1 MSKLVQAFL
10 AGALMSLI
18 FDFFIFLGLKEHYI
32 DFYKIDLYYNTL
44 FRDNQNIF
52 IYLFFTILCGYLI
65 MYNNSNKIKLTLIG
79 AFFIASASTLI
90 PSFGYALGEQLFMQ
104 KNQTLR
110 SKKHTFRG
118 DVYYIGRKNI
128 SFYDYD
134 LQKIILIQKEELIP

>member
-1 MSKLVQAFL
+1 MSKFIQAFL

-18 FDFFIFLGLKEHYI
+18 FDFFIFLGLKKNYI

-52 IYLFFTILCGYLI
+52 IYLFFTVLCGYFI

-79 AFFIASASTLI
+79 ALFITSASTLI

-104 KNQTLR
+104 KNQTFH
-110 SKKHTFRG
+110 SKKHTFHG

-134 LQKIILIQKEELIP
+134 LQKIILLQKEELIP